1 VDEHLMCTLPGG
13 GQLVGAAIIGHDG
26 GLWASS
32 SAFPAASA
40 EEVEA
45 WMKGLADPD
54 SLAMTGIKLGG
65 EKARSA
71 AGELTGGR
79 YRMRTKNRLAAP
91 PPGLRPDPRLPPQ
104 YFSIGGEAGIVIRGK
119 KGAGGL
125 TIKKTVTAL
134 VVGVY
139 GEGVS
144 PGDCSVVVENL
155 GDYLSGQGI

>member
-1 VDEHLMCTLPGG
+1 MRAKTRRRSRP
-13 GQLVGAAIIGHDG
+13 
-26 GLWASS
+26 
-32 SAFPAASA
+32 
-40 EEVEA
+40 
-45 WMKGLADPD
+45 LA
-54 SLAMTGIKLGG
+54 
-65 EKARSA
+65 
-71 AGELTGGR
+71 
-79 YRMRTKNRLAAP
+79 
-91 PPGLRPDPRLPPQ
+91 RPHPLFPPQ

-119 KGAGGL
+119 KGPGGL